1 MAVTIP
7 EVEPTELR
15 AGETWAWKR
24 SYADYS
30 ATGWTLTYTAINA
43 AGKITLVATA
53 TGTAH
58 LVSVPAISVAAS
70 TGVPAVVGT
79 DSFAAGTYTLYGKVS
94 DGTSVYSVYD
104 GLVTVA
110 PDLAAASTYDTR
122 STAKKLLEA
131 LDAYLLDKAS
141 KDQLDVIETALADRR
156 IRRDKAALLKWRS
169 ELQIEVAREDAAANG
184 QNAGRYYVRFAR
196 A

>member
-24 SYADYS
+24 SYSDYS

-58 LVSVPAISVAAS
+58 LVSVPAVSVAGS

-79 DSFAAGTYTLYGKVS
+79 DSYTAGTYTLYGKVS

-104 GLVTVA
+104 GLVTVL
-110 PDLAAASTYDTR
+110 PDLAAATTYDTR

-131 LDAYLLDKAS
+131 LDAYLLDKATAN
-141 KDQLDVIETALADRR
+141 QLDVIETAIADRR
-156 IRRDKAALLKWRS
+156 IRRDKASLLKWRS
-169 ELQIEVAREDAAANG
+169 DLQIEVAREDAAANG
-184 QNAGRYYVRFAR
+184 ESGNRYYVRFSR